1 MAIDELF
8 LTDDDIAKYAE
19 VNRKCAEMTIELQ
32 VIRESIERH
41 TAEIDALTER
51 ANKVFAQIDELYA
64 GRLNNG

>member
-19 VNRKCAEMTIELQ
+19 VNRKCAEMTIELKA
-32 VIRESIERH
+32 IRESIERH

-64 GRLNNG
+64 GRLV

>member
-1 MAIDELF
+1 MEIDELF

-19 VNRKCAEMTIELQ
+19 VNRKCAEMTIELKA
-32 VIRESIERH
+32 IRESIESH

-64 GRLNNG
+64 GRLV

>member
-19 VNRKCAEMTIELQ
+19 VNRKCAEMNTELKA
-32 VIRESIERH
+32 IRESIERH

-64 GRLNNG
+64 GRLV